1 MKSPAKKIQ
10 AKAKAKPSRR
20 ASPKKKKANKEY
32 DSDSSYEEEE
42 GNDEDDEVIVLDGE
56 GDEGYADKMAR
67 LNLKAARGDYYLS
80 ELGGFESDF
89 NKKDDDDD
97 LGEGG
102 ADGCGG
108 VVAVTSTDANEEEV
122 DDIGNGCGDSY
133 DDSAVKADS
142 WDKRKKGKIQFKK
155 KQEMGE
161 QRKAKNFLPE
171 PSDKVLRAYAKSDMR
186 IAQATEFMGK
196 KHGVEME
203 ERQTVIAE
211 KQEEIYGEY
220 GYQKAYQNIQ
230 GQFNRIC
237 EALGI
242 DSGEDEA
249 SILKTIGE
257 MVETMIDDGEE
268 GGGKVKLKVGKTEK
282 QQGAG
287 GKMKIEAL
295 KKGKQVEIVKVEGG
309 VEEVF

>member
-1 MKSPAKKIQ
+1 MGGSLKFPAKKIQ
-10 AKAKAKPSRR
+10 SKAKAKPSRS
-20 ASPKKKKANKEY
+20 SPKKKKANKEY

-42 GNDEDDEVIVLDGE
+42 EEEQEEDDDVIFLDGE
-56 GDEGYADKMAR
+56 GDEDYAKKMAR
-67 LNLKAARGDYYLS
+67 LELKASRGDYFLS

-89 NKKDDDDD
+89 NKKDDEDD

-171 PSDKVLRAYAKSDMR
+171 PSDKVLRAYAKSDER
-186 IAQATEFMGK
+186 IARATDFMG
-196 KHGVEME
+196 
-203 ERQTVIAE
+203 
-211 KQEEIYGEY
+211 
-220 GYQKAYQNIQ
+220 
-230 GQFNRIC
+230 
-237 EALGI
+237 
-242 DSGEDEA
+242 
-249 SILKTIGE
+249 
-257 MVETMIDDGEE
+257 
-268 GGGKVKLKVGKTEK
+268 
-282 QQGAG
+282 
-287 GKMKIEAL
+287 
-295 KKGKQVEIVKVEGG
+295 
-309 VEEVF
+309 

>member
-1 MKSPAKKIQ
+1 LKSPAKKIQ

-42 GNDEDDEVIVLDGE
+42 GNDEDDEVIVLNGE
-56 GDEGYADKMAR
+56 GDEGYAGKMAR

-89 NKKDDDDD
+89 NKKDDEDD

-186 IAQATEFMGK
+186 IAQATDNNNNNK
-196 KHGVEME
+196 RV
-203 ERQTVIAE
+203 V
-211 KQEEIYGEY
+211 
-220 GYQKAYQNIQ
+220 
-230 GQFNRIC
+230 
-237 EALGI
+237 
-242 DSGEDEA
+242 S
-249 SILKTIGE
+249 
-257 MVETMIDDGEE
+257 
-268 GGGKVKLKVGKTEK
+268 
-282 QQGAG
+282 
-287 GKMKIEAL
+287 
-295 KKGKQVEIVKVEGG
+295 
-309 VEEVF
+309 

>member
-1 MKSPAKKIQ
+1 
-10 AKAKAKPSRR
+10 
-20 ASPKKKKANKEY
+20 
-32 DSDSSYEEEE
+32 
-42 GNDEDDEVIVLDGE
+42 
-56 GDEGYADKMAR
+56 
-67 LNLKAARGDYYLS
+67 
-80 ELGGFESDF
+80 
-89 NKKDDDDD
+89 
-97 LGEGG
+97 
-102 ADGCGG
+102 
-108 VVAVTSTDANEEEV
+108 
-122 DDIGNGCGDSY
+122 
-133 DDSAVKADS
+133 
-142 WDKRKKGKIQFKK
+142 
-155 KQEMGE
+155 
-161 QRKAKNFLPE
+161 
-171 PSDKVLRAYAKSDMR
+171 
-186 IAQATEFMGK
+186 
-196 KHGVEME
+196 ME
-203 ERQTVIAE
+203 ERRTVIAE

-249 SILKTIGE
+249 SILKTIKE

-309 VEEVF
+309 VGEVF